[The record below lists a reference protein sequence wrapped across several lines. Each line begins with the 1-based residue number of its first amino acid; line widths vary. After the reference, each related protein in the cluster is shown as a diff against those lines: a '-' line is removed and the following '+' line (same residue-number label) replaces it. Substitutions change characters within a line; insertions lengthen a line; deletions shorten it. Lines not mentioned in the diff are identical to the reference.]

1 MTQEEIK
8 SHQYFKE
15 KRDELRSLLSSSD
28 WWLVGSFLAFFI
40 TVQLVIMGEGTI
52 LGKIIVW
59 IIFILSI
66 VIFISILI
74 IRSKLND
81 ELYNLQQKYR
91 ILDLKMK
98 GYEKQLKGSG
108 LNVNLNQNDKH
119 EKLEVKSSNSTVIQK
134 LDELKKMKDN
144 KYISEEEY
152 ESKRKQIIDK
162 Y

>member
-1 MTQEEIK
+1 MTQEEII

-15 KRDELRSLLSSSD
+15 KRDNLRAEISSCNA
-28 WWLVGSFLAFFI
+28 WLIISFFAFFI
-40 TVQLVIMGEGTI
+40 TVLLINSGGGTI

-66 VIFISILI
+66 VIFISLLI
-74 IRSKLND
+74 IKSKRNA

-108 LNVNLNQNDKH
+108 LNVNLNQNNKH
-119 EKLEVKSSNSTVIQK
+119 EKLDVKSSNSTVIQK